1 MAGFQEHSTKLFD
14 LRSRYQSYFEPLEC
28 MRLYTLGLLGALGGL
43 EMLKAHV
50 QSYDGSKGRGSGTQ
64 VL

>member
-1 MAGFQEHSTKLFD
+1 
-14 LRSRYQSYFEPLEC
+14 
-28 MRLYTLGLLGALGGL
+28 MRLCTLGLLGALGGL